1 MPDSTILYAYG
12 NTVDTSGDYVLAPAL
27 WVLGVAGVGGGS
39 ATFEGSDV
47 NATLSFAPTV
57 IGLLSPYSVTS
68 EDGAH
73 VTLTGTDGSLV
84 SALTGTTITAN
95 GGTVTL
101 AGEDAISALSGTT
114 YNIENGGTLM
124 INQVQGADAIA
135 ALGGSTV
142 NFGTGGG
149 TLVITPGSNVSILEF
164 PSITGF
170 DQPGATI
177 EIPNA
182 TAISSVS
189 QSGSDTNIVTTTG
202 QTIQVQGDF
211 YDYATQHNLFQS
223 TSDGNLYISTTPVN
237 STGDTGVLVC
247 FLPGSMIS
255 TPSGTVAVED
265 IRENDD
271 VMAWVDGQQ
280 IPRKVTWAGKAR
292 ANVRAGMPD
301 DEAGYPVRILPN
313 AIADGVPYK
322 DMLVTAEHC
331 LFLDSR
337 FIPARML
344 VNGRSIFYDRS
355 ITSYDYHHIETEEHS
370 VIMADGV
377 MTESYLDTGNRRAFQ
392 QADNIIRI
400 GEKVRNWLHDA
411 AAPLG
416 VSQAFVE
423 PLFRQIAARAIAA
436 GRENVSEAPVL
447 SDDPALYLLTET
459 NAVIKQ
465 IRAANGFVFFMIPP
479 GVQDVRI
486 MSRTSRP
493 SDTIGPYVDD
503 RRRLG
508 VLVKDIKLFEGN
520 AVRAIT
526 THLAQNAP
534 SGWYDGWYA
543 PSNVPCRWTDGQ
555 SSLHLGTTHRATS
568 MGLLCI
574 EILAGGPYAVVN
586 NATPATDIPRLTA

>member
-1 MPDSTILYAYG
+1 MADTKILYAYG
-12 NTVDTSGDYVLAPAL
+12 NNVDSSGDYVLAPAL
-27 WVLGVAGVGGGS
+27 WVAGVAGVGGGS
-39 ATFEGSDV
+39 ATFEGSNV

-170 DQPGATI
+170 DQSGATI
-177 EIPNA
+177 EIPDA
-182 TAISSVS
+182 TAIASVS
-189 QSGSDTNIVTTTG
+189 QSGDSTNIVTTTG

-211 YDYATQHNLFQS
+211 YDYATQHNLFQ
-223 TSDGNLYISTTPVN
+223 TTKDGNLYISTTPVN

-255 TPSGTVAVED
+255 TPSGAVAVED
-265 IRENDD
+265 IRENDE
-271 VMAWVDGQQ
+271 VLALVDGQLV
-280 IPRKVTWAGKAR
+280 PRRVTWAGKAR
-292 ANVRAGMPD
+292 AHVRAGMPD
-301 DEAGYPVRILPN
+301 DEAGYPVRILQN
-313 AIADGVPYK
+313 AIADGVPCK
-322 DMLVTAEHC
+322 DMLITAEHC
-331 LFLDSR
+331 LYFDGR

-344 VNGRSIFYDRS
+344 VNGRSIFHDRS

-370 VIMADGV
+370 VIMADG
-377 MTESYLDTGNRRAFQ
+377 MLTESYLDTGNRRAFQ
-392 QADNIIRI
+392 QDGNVIRI
-400 GEKVRNWLHDA
+400 GEKVRDWAHDA
-411 AAPLG
+411 AAPLD
-416 VSQAFVE
+416 VSPDFAE
-423 PLFRQIAARAIAA
+423 PLFRQIEARAIAA

-447 SDDPALYLLTET
+447 TDDPALYLLTET
-459 NAVIKQ
+459 NTVIHQ

-486 MSRTSRP
+486 MSRTARP

-503 RRRLG
+503 RRQLG

-520 AVRAIT
+520 TTRAIT
-526 THLAQNAP
+526 AHLAQNAP
-534 SGWYDGWYA
+534 AGWYDGWYA
-543 PSNVPCRWTDGQ
+543 PRNVPCRWTDGQ
-555 SSLHLGTTHRATS
+555 SSLHLGVHRATA
-568 MGLLCI
+568 MRLLGI
-574 EILAGGPYAVVN
+574 EILAGGPYAVEKN
-586 NATPATDIPRLTA
+586 NTAVTDMPRLTA

>member
-1 MPDSTILYAYG
+1 MADTEILYAYG
-12 NTVDTSGDYVLAPAL
+12 NNVDSSGDYVLAPAL
-27 WVLGVAGVGGGS
+27 WVAGIVGAGGGS
-39 ATFEGSDV
+39 ATFEGSNV

-84 SALTGTTITAN
+84 STLTGTTITAN

-170 DQPGATI
+170 DQSGATI

-182 TAISSVS
+182 TAIASVS
-189 QSGSDTNIVTTTG
+189 QSGDSTNIVTTTG

-255 TPSGTVAVED
+255 TPSGAVAVED
-265 IRENDD
+265 IRENDE
-271 VMAWVDGQQ
+271 VMALVNDRM
-280 IPRKVTWAGKAR
+280 IPRRVTWAGKAQ
-292 ANVRAGMPD
+292 ATVRMGLPD
-301 DEAGYPVRILPN
+301 DEAGYPVRILHN
-313 AIADGVPYK
+313 AIADGVPCK
-322 DMLVTAEHC
+322 DMLITAEHC
-331 LFLDSR
+331 LFLDGR

-344 VNGRSIFYDRS
+344 VNGRSIFHDRS
-355 ITSYDYHHIETEEHS
+355 ITSYDYYHIETEEHS
-370 VIMADGV
+370 VIMADG
-377 MTESYLDTGNRRAFQ
+377 MLTESYLDTGNRRAFQ
-392 QADNIIRI
+392 QDGHVIRI
-400 GEKVRNWLHDA
+400 GGKICDWAHDA

-416 VSQAFVE
+416 ISQDFVE
-423 PLFRQIAARAIAA
+423 PVFRQIEARAIAA
-436 GRENVSEAPVL
+436 GRENVSGAPAL

-459 NAVIKQ
+459 NTVIRQ

-493 SDTIGPYVDD
+493 SDIIGPYVDD
-503 RRRLG
+503 RRQLG

-520 AVRAIT
+520 AIRAIT
-526 THLAQNAP
+526 THLAQHTPTGWHDGVCAPHNA
-534 SGWYDGWYA
+534 
-543 PSNVPCRWTDGQ
+543 PCRWTDGQ
-555 SSLHLGTTHRATS
+555 SPLHLGAHHAAAMR
-568 MGLLCI
+568 LLCI
-574 EILAGGPYAVVN
+574 EILAGGPYAIIKN
-586 NATPATDIPRLTA
+586 DMAATDRPRLTA

>member
-1 MPDSTILYAYG
+1 MADTTILYGYG
-12 NTVDTSGDYVLAPAL
+12 NTVDSSGDYVLTPVA
-27 WVLGVAGVGGGS
+27 WVAGIAGVGGGS
-39 ATFEGSDV
+39 ATFEGSNV

-182 TAISSVS
+182 TAIASVS
-189 QSGSDTNIVTTTG
+189 QSGDSTNIVTTTG

-255 TPSGTVAVED
+255 TPSGAVAVED
-265 IRENDD
+265 IRENDE
-271 VMAWVDGQQ
+271 VLALVDGQM
-280 IPRKVTWAGKAR
+280 IPRRVTWAGRAR
-292 ANVRAGMPD
+292 ATVRMDLPD
-301 DEAGYPVRILPN
+301 DEAGYPVRILQN
-313 AIADGVPYK
+313 AIADGVPCK
-322 DMLVTAEHC
+322 DMLITAEHC
-331 LFLDSR
+331 LFFDGR

-344 VNGRSIFYDRS
+344 VNGRSIFYDHS
-355 ITSYDYHHIETEEHS
+355 IRSYDYHHIETEEHS
-370 VIMADGV
+370 VIMADG
-377 MTESYLDTGNRRAFQ
+377 MLTESYLDTGNRRAFQ
-392 QADNIIRI
+392 QDGNVIRI
-400 GEKVRNWLHDA
+400 GGKTCDWAQDA

-416 VSQAFVE
+416 ISQDFAE
-423 PLFRQIAARAIAA
+423 PIFRQIEARAIAA
-436 GRENVSEAPVL
+436 GYENVSGAPAL

-459 NAVIKQ
+459 NTVIRQ

-486 MSRTSRP
+486 MSRASRP
-493 SDTIGPYVDD
+493 SDMIGPYVDD
-503 RRRLG
+503 RRQLG

-520 AVRAIT
+520 AIRAIT
-526 THLAQNAP
+526 THLAQDIPTGWHDGVCAPHNA
-534 SGWYDGWYA
+534 
-543 PSNVPCRWTDGQ
+543 PCRWTDGQ
-555 SSLHLGTTHRATS
+555 SPLHLGAHHAAAMR
-568 MGLLCI
+568 LLCI
-574 EILAGGPYAVVN
+574 EILAGGPYAIIKN
-586 NATPATDIPRLTA
+586 DMAATAIPRLTA